1 MTPVKLRVLQA
12 AVELLGTKGLR
23 ALTHAR
29 VDEQASLPK
38 GSTSNYF
45 RSRAQLVTGVS
56 SWITERELA
65 DADDMTTTPQ
75 SIAEL
80 VETLAA
86 GIDFLTGPNRSMTAA
101 RLTLF
106 MEANHN
112 AEIRAAVSRTRNL
125 MEHSVVASLA
135 RLGVEDPYPVGLA
148 LMACCEGIILH
159 RIARHD
165 TADARPLLQVVVSAS
180 PFRKEDASAAPD
192 RVSRG

>member
-1 MTPVKLRVLQA
+1 VTPTKLRVLEA
-12 AVELLGTKGLR
+12 AVELLGTEGLR

-29 VDEQASLPK
+29 VDEQAGLPK

-45 RSRAQLVTGVS
+45 RTRAQLVTGVS
-56 SWITERELA
+56 NWISERELTE
-65 DADDMTTTPQ
+65 ADDMATAPH
-75 SIAEL
+75 SAADL

-112 AEIRAAVSRTRNL
+112 ADIRAAVSQTRNV
-125 MEHSVVASLA
+125 MEHSIVAAMA
-135 RLGVEDPYPVGLA
+135 RLGAADPYAAGLA

-165 TADARPLLQVVVSAS
+165 DTDARPLLRLVVN
-180 PFRKEDASAAPD
+180 AALP
-192 RVSRG
+192 